1 MTTFIIDIEPVA
13 TRYTQQWH
21 THLPRVFG
29 TKDRVRVVSGT
40 LHQPSQTSPG
50 AFLDFSLTNVYKGSQ
65 AVKVAEAFHQGAVR
79 QGDRFIFAD
88 AWNPM
93 VLQLRYMSQLL
104 HIPIEAHGLWHA
116 GSYDPNDFLGRLIGA
131 DPWVR
136 HAEQAMAYAY
146 DRNYFA
152 TEYHRKIFE
161 DTLGVDRTRTRR
173 VGWPM
178 EYIQHT
184 IAPGHKRDLIV
195 FPHRLAPEK
204 QLDIFE
210 DLRKRLPEYEF
221 VVCQQQQLTKPQYH
235 KLLAEAKIVFSA
247 NLQETLGISWY
258 EGICA
263 GATPMI
269 PNRLSYAEMAP
280 HVCYPSEWT
289 ESYAQYQKHRHLVI
303 QHIEQTMQMP
313 DKMREMECDM
323 LKQQL
328 DQKYYSSTALLKEI
342 YGA

>member
-21 THLPRVFG
+21 THLPRVFR

-40 LHQPSQTSPG
+40 LNQPSKTSPG
-50 AFLDFSLTNVYKGSQ
+50 AFLDFGLTNVYKGSQ
-65 AVKVAEAFHQGAVR
+65 AVKVAEAFHQGEVR
-79 QGDRFIFAD
+79 AGDRFIFAD

-104 HIPIEAHGLWHA
+104 DIPIEAHGLWHA

-178 EYIQHT
+178 EYIQHS
-184 IAPGHKRDLIV
+184 IAPARKRDLIV

-210 DLRKRLPEYEF
+210 DLRKRLPQYEF
-221 VVCQQQQLTKPQYH
+221 VVCQQQQLSKPQYH

-263 GATPMI
+263 GATPVV
-269 PNRLSYAEMAP
+269 PHRLSYAEMAP
-280 HVCYPSEWT
+280 DICYPSEWT
-289 ESYAQYQKHRHLVI
+289 RDWSAYRTHATKITKWIKDAMSMDHTQRI
-303 QHIEQTMQMP
+303 TQTA
-313 DKMREMECDM
+313 R
-323 LKQQL
+323 LRQQL
-328 DQKYYSSTALLKEI
+328 EPYFSSDQLKGFI
-342 YGA
+342 DAQ